1 VQFSWSP
8 CDSEFPM
15 TGSRCLYDHLLS
27 ERYEHRWI
35 RWMHLAMWHSQA
47 NDDRSVKD
55 FGQRVLNRFESLQ
68 QTDLHEEPFVIL
80 TTVWWRLYCV
90 FAILVISSCTLAGS
104 HTSQRQKDEPPRVF
118 DALLLACW
126 RWFFCETEVVCLVDW
141 CCCSDERAAAN
152 WRSVYAANSCAYWYR
167 LLSGERD
174 IWEEVGR
181 VEK

>member
-1 VQFSWSP
+1 MSVGHKWIPSFDTCGKLTLTPLPVFFVFVISYLGSHSWISFKLPIVQFSWSP

-27 ERYEHRWI
+27 ERYKNRWI

-55 FGQRVLNRFESLQ
+55 FGQRVLNWFGLLQ

-90 FAILVISSCTLAGS
+90 FAILVISSCTLAGN
-104 HTSQRQKDEPPRVF
+104 HTSQGQ
-118 DALLLACW
+118 
-126 RWFFCETEVVCLVDW
+126 
-141 CCCSDERAAAN
+141 
-152 WRSVYAANSCAYWYR
+152 
-167 LLSGERD
+167 
-174 IWEEVGR
+174 
-181 VEK
+181 